1 MPELPEVETM
11 RRDLQKAV
19 GRKVITAVEVLDPK
33 AVAGGPDSLTTGL
46 AGRHVRSYDRRG
58 KVLILRLD
66 DGRTLLLHPRMTGR
80 FQLLRPHDEL
90 PRHARVVFH
99 LSGGQ
104 RLVFED
110 PRRFGRVELRPAG
123 EEEAGTLLCRIGPD
137 ATRCDADRL
146 REALR
151 RRRTPIKALLLDQT
165 ILAGIGN
172 IYASEICYRC
182 GLDPRTPSHAL
193 RLPEVRQL
201 AAATEAVLSEGI
213 ALRGTTISD
222 YRTVG
227 GRSGGFQ
234 KRLAVYGREGEICL
248 RAGCPGRIQRVV
260 LAGRSTYFCSHCQR
274 KGRRRK

>member
-11 RRDLQKAV
+11 RRDLQRAV
-19 GRKVITAVEVLDPK
+19 GRRVVTAVEVLDPK
-33 AVAGGPDSLTTGL
+33 AVAGDPDSLATGL
-46 AGRHVRSYDRRG
+46 TGRYVRAYDRRG
-58 KVLILRLD
+58 KVLMLRLD

-80 FQLLRPHDEL
+80 FQLLPPGEDL

-104 RLVFED
+104 RLVFAD
-110 PRRFGRVELRPAG
+110 PRRFGRLELRPAG
-123 EEEAGTLLCRIGPD
+123 EEEGGTLLCRLGPD

-146 REALR
+146 GEVLR
-151 RRRTPIKALLLDQT
+151 RRRTPIKTLLLDQT
-165 ILAGIGN
+165 VLAGVGN

-182 GLDPRTPSHAL
+182 GLDPRTPSKAL
-193 RLPEVRQL
+193 RRPEIRQL
-201 AAATEAVLSEGI
+201 AAATEAVLAEGI

-227 GRSGGFQ
+227 GESGGFQ
-234 KRLAVYGREGEICL
+234 KRLAVYGREGEVCV
-248 RAGCPGRIQRVV
+248 RQGCPGRIQRVV

-274 KGRRRK
+274 RGRRRR